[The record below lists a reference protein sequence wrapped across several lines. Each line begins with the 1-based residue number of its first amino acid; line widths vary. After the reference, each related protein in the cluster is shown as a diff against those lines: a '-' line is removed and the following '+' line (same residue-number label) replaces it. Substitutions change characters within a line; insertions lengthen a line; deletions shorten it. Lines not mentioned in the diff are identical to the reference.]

1 MSNSYE
7 TFIRLHFRQDH
18 WESAL
23 ANRKPVPELYGMDEQ
38 CIEMI
43 NSGIKHVHQT
53 WRLGGSRF
61 VSERI
66 NIVTSEFYVPMEMD
80 FDPLSLLE
88 GLNVP
93 YEAFENEGFHYQ
105 YERRFNPAI
114 SSKAKVA
121 SVLREPGN
129 YYLSRMNLSQL
140 VNEDPQ
146 MIQQKNNET
155 LNPFKDYPEL
165 CLL

>member
-1 MSNSYE
+1 
-7 TFIRLHFRQDH
+7 
-18 WESAL
+18 
-23 ANRKPVPELYGMDEQ
+23 
-38 CIEMI
+38 
-43 NSGIKHVHQT
+43 
-53 WRLGGSRF
+53 
-61 VSERI
+61 
-66 NIVTSEFYVPMEMD
+66 MEMD

-105 YERRFNPAI
+105 YEQRFNPAI

-146 MIQQKNNET
+146 MIQQKINET
-155 LNPFKDYPEL
+155 LNPFKDYPKL